1 MVEIILVRHGRP
13 LVDDRS
19 RIPGPELGTGVT
31 GFEQAPLD
39 TTLPPPPSLASRA
52 AAARCI
58 VSSTLRRSVES
69 AALLAPARPVL
80 SEELFVEAG
89 MPVAMPGR
97 VAIRPKHWD
106 AFARIAWILGWSRGT
121 ESWPAARR
129 RAALAAERL
138 SDLAREHGS
147 VLLVGHGMLNALI
160 QRALRARGWSG
171 GGWRSAYWS
180 YVVLTLPDESRG

>member
-1 MVEIILVRHGRP
+1 MLEIILVRHGRP

-19 RIPGPELGTGVT
+19 RIPGAVTGTMLP

-39 TTLPPPPSLASRA
+39 TTLPPPPSLVSRA

-58 VSSTLRRSVES
+58 VTSTLRRSVES
-69 AALLAPARPVL
+69 AALLAPGRPVL
-80 SEELFVEAG
+80 SEALFVEAG
-89 MPVAMPGR
+89 MPVAGPGR
-97 VAIRPKHWD
+97 LAIRPKHWD
-106 AFARIAWILGWSRGT
+106 AFARMAWVLGWSKGT

-129 RAALAAERL
+129 RARLAAERL
-138 SDLAREHGS
+138 NDLAREHGS

-160 QRALRARGWSG
+160 QRALRASGWAG

-180 YVVLTLPDESRG
+180 YVVLTRSPTPVP